1 MEQQVAGQLFPAFEK
16 MHRGSLD
23 GSNPRTPRSSSPIP
37 IGPNSILAHCS
48 MDAAL
53 YQSPSKLQTLSVPGS
68 YAPSSSAQLRSPP
81 LLDIHSQM
89 WKHLTHASISAI
101 ASVNQIFIKFTC
113 SWYSQIFQGR
123 CHWPFDILPKLDCR
137 LGHIFHLMHPPSSV
151 THSSLSFVRLQ
162 STAIFI
168 CVRSWR
174 LPTLASHQNHC
185 RNPCALHSGFHHHH
199 HRTPTK
205 GIPRLR
211 PRMSAQEI
219 TPVSPL
225 ASSEPAGA
233 PNRNE

>member
-1 MEQQVAGQLFPAFEK
+1 MSSLASLRTFLRSTSDNNGSEPGSATCSPATPMRSFPSMDDFSCGASRDAEACSCMEQQVAGQLFPAFEK

-68 YAPSSSAQLRSPP
+68 YAPSSS
-81 LLDIHSQM
+81 
-89 WKHLTHASISAI
+89 
-101 ASVNQIFIKFTC
+101 
-113 SWYSQIFQGR
+113 
-123 CHWPFDILPKLDCR
+123 
-137 LGHIFHLMHPPSSV
+137 
-151 THSSLSFVRLQ
+151 
-162 STAIFI
+162 
-168 CVRSWR
+168 
-174 LPTLASHQNHC
+174 
-185 RNPCALHSGFHHHH
+185 FHHHH

-225 ASSEPAGA
+225 ASSEPAGHDLQQA
-233 PNRNE
+233 KEEGKIDGMDYYGWCELLRSSSL